1 MTTQVLDLVQATSAI
16 VEAGGDWA
24 KVAPAIRVALYRQIC
39 DEHGMNPLVRP
50 IDLLKDKSGK
60 LIPYVNKSGTAQ
72 IVDRREVSIEIR
84 KRCSEKDG
92 EWLLLTVEARA
103 SLPSGRFN
111 DELGVVEVGPDAS
124 ANDLSNAWMKART
137 KAGRRAVLGLVG
149 LGLLD
154 ESEVLDAGLT
164 RVSLDIESGDVI
176 DTTATVSQAKPKAI
190 APKSEAK
197 CTGPAAPIAQ
207 ACRDRVRA
215 LGALVDAKPGE
226 VWAWWCNQLE
236 IPPGPDGNPP
246 TADQLTVSE
255 GTRMKD
261 ALAEEIDAVK
271 RRNGDGEEPS
281 ENAEADGLDDD
292 LAELNRATGNLEST
306 FPGTKTSPAKRS
318 RAEAPS

>member
-1 MTTQVLDLVQATSAI
+1 MTTQALDLVQATSAI

-24 KVAPAIRVALYRQIC
+24 KVTPIIRVALYRQIC

-154 ESEVLDAGLT
+154 ESEVIDAGLT

-176 DTTATVSQAKPKAI
+176 DTTATVSQAKPKA
-190 APKSEAK
+190 K

-207 ACRDRVRA
+207 ACRDRVRELA
-215 LGALVDAKPGE
+215 TLEGALPGK
-226 VWAWWCNQLE
+226 VWAWWCNKLE
-236 IPPGPDGNPP
+236 IPAAPDGNPP

-261 ALAEEIDAVK
+261 ALAEELDAV
-271 RRNGDGEEPS
+271 RRRKGEGDEP
-281 ENAEADGLDDD
+281 EADGLDDD
-292 LAELNRATGNLEST
+292 LATLNRATKGLESS
-306 FPGTKTSPAKRS
+306 FPGTSKVNSGKDS
-318 RAEAPS
+318 RAPDSSLDRWSPEAPA

>member
-1 MTTQVLDLVQATSAI
+1 MTTQELDLVQATSAI

-24 KVAPAIRVALYRQIC
+24 KVSPAIRVALYRQIC
-39 DEHGMNPLVRP
+39 EEHGMNPLVRP
-50 IDLLKDKSGK
+50 IDLLKDKGGK

-111 DELGVVEVGPDAS
+111 DELGVVEVGPDAT

-154 ESEVLDAGLT
+154 ESEVIEAGRT
-164 RVSLDIESGDVI
+164 RVSLDIESGNVI
-176 DTTATVSQAKPKAI
+176 DTTATVSQAKPNAI

-197 CTGPAAPIAQ
+197 CTGPAAPIAK
-207 ACRDRVRA
+207 ANRDRVRELA
-215 LGALVDAKPGE
+215 ALVDSKPGE

-236 IPPGPDGNPP
+236 IPAGPDGNPP

-271 RRNGDGEEPS
+271 RRKSSEDAEP
-281 ENAEADGLDDD
+281 DGLDDD
-292 LAELNRATGNLEST
+292 LAELNRATGGLESA
-306 FPGTKTSPAKRS
+306 FPGTIKASPTKRS